1 MWVTIQVETY
11 SKQPKQAAWK
21 EVRKSKREDP
31 FCNWISF
38 DPFWPLSFW
47 RFQASDLPLL
57 PQWQF
62 QAHPNLKE
70 FKSRREQKAM
80 QISST
85 SDKGYAD
92 RMLVETLCISWG
104 YSGFSD
110 SLHTKQYQTC
120 CHCPTQDSDPVGTG
134 WTWMNKQDLKIWR
147 PKSNIQQPML
157 TQRMRRFRGTSMKV
171 ASPVPG
177 TGSTDL
183 FRGCPHH
190 LISPSNGECPRHGS
204 ACRCSSMFFDVRLM
218 FFVSLWLK
226 FRLKAWR
233 CDFDKHGV
241 GTYLTAVS
249 ESTSWF
255 ETSSFQKNAD
265 GIWWKT

>member
-57 PQWQF
+57 LQWQF

-80 QISST
+80 QISSST

-134 WTWMNKQDLKIWR
+134 WTSKTWRFEDLR
-147 PKSNIQQPML
+147 ATYSNQCWL
-157 TQRMRRFRGTSMKV
+157 K
-171 ASPVPG
+171 
-177 TGSTDL
+177 
-183 FRGCPHH
+183 GCVVSAAHQWKWQAQCRARAARTCFVGV
-190 LISPSNGECPRHGS
+190 LVTKISPSNGECPRHGS